1 MIEIKTLTKK
11 FGSFT
16 ALNGVSFEI
25 PTGSIFGLVGSNG
38 AGKSTLLRTLAGV
51 YRPDG
56 GNVFFEGSPPYEHTE
71 IKSRL
76 FFISDYPYFPPQS
89 TLEDLKSLLRDFYP
103 GWDDK
108 TFDRLCA
115 MFPINRKDKLKDMS
129 KGMQRQAA
137 LIAALFTRPDYFLLD
152 EIFDGLDPVV
162 RQLLKKLIA
171 GEVADRGM
179 TVLIASHNLRELE
192 DFCDTIAL
200 LHRGGVLLEKELD
213 SLRLGIHRIQAVFLD
228 MPELPKMKE
237 KIDIVSWERSGSVL
251 SFVARG
257 ELEEILGALEQ
268 FGPQFQEAV
277 PLSLEEV
284 FISEMEAAGYDINNI
299 VG

>member
-1 MIEIKTLTKK
+1 MIDIQTLTKK
-11 FGSFT
+11 FGSFP
-16 ALNGVSFEI
+16 ALDGISFQI

-38 AGKSTLLRTLAGV
+38 AGKSTLLRTLAGI
-51 YRPDG
+51 YRPDAG
-56 GNVFFEGSPPYEHTE
+56 AALFDGKAPFENTE
-71 IKSRL
+71 VKGEL

-89 TLEDLKSLLRDFYP
+89 TLEDLRQMFQRFYP
-103 GWDDK
+103 NWSDE

-115 MFPINRKDKLKDMS
+115 MFPLERKGKLKDMS

-137 LIAALFTRPDYFLLD
+137 VIAALSTRPSYFLLD

-171 GEVADRGM
+171 GEVADRNM

-192 DFCDTIAL
+192 DFCDSIAL
-200 LHRGGVLLEKELD
+200 LHKGGVLLEKDLD
-213 SLRLGIHRIQAVFLD
+213 SLRLGILRVQAVFRE
-228 MPELPKMKE
+228 MPEISALKE
-237 KIDIVSWERSGSVL
+237 KISIVNFERTGSVL

-257 ELEEILGALEQ
+257 NEEEILAELKAFE
-268 FGPQFQEAV
+268 PQFYEV
-277 PLSLEEV
+277 IPLSLEEV

-299 VG
+299 VS